1 MIEKASTAHFASSG
15 DPTLDRRYGWAEA
28 AFKEGD
34 AQACVE
40 ILDQTLAQA
49 YHFTA
54 AWHLY
59 GLAQE
64 ALGHREEAATA
75 WRQCLTLDPN
85 DHFGARLDL
94 ARIGAMPAED
104 ATSENFSGTLF
115 DGYAD
120 RFDSHLT
127 QALHYNA
134 PELIKATLARL
145 SNNAG
150 RACRFD
156 TVFDLGCGTGLMGEA
171 IRGEAAFLAGC
182 DLSPRMIER
191 ARAKTQP
198 DGSPLYDKLAVAGLT
213 AFLASRPD
221 ASADLLLAADVFVYL
236 GELRPAFAQAAR
248 VLTRDGFLVFTVQ
261 SHAGEGVIVGQD
273 RRFAHAEV
281 WVRQRL
287 AETGLEI
294 VSIEAV
300 STRQDRGIAVPG
312 LLASVRRA
320 SATSHRQGTAA
331 GNNFLPRAI

>member
-1 MIEKASTAHFASSG
+1 MIEKAPTAHSASSG

-64 ALGHREEAATA
+64 ALGHKEEAATA

-94 ARIGAMPAED
+94 ARIGAMAAED

-134 PELIKATLARL
+134 PELIKATLAQFCE
-145 SNNAG
+145 NAG
-150 RACRFD
+150 RAFRFE
-156 TVFDLGCGTGLMGEA
+156 TVFDLGCGTGLMGVEL
-171 IRGEAAFLAGC
+171 RPLCGHLAGV
-182 DLSPRMIER
+182 DLSPRMVDK
-191 ARAKTQP
+191 AR
-198 DGSPLYDKLAVAGLT
+198 GRGLYDALAVGDIVDAMATAGGW
-213 AFLASRPD
+213 
-221 ASADLLLAADVFVYL
+221 DLLVAADVLVYMGDL
-236 GELRPAFAQAAR
+236 APVFAAAAGALAPGGR
-248 VLTRDGFLVFTVQ
+248 FAATVERLDGDGFAL
-261 SHAGEGVIVGQD
+261 GPE
-273 RRFAHAEV
+273 RRYAHAEAH
-281 WVRQRL
+281 VR
-287 AETGLEI
+287 AAAAAAGL
-294 VSIEAV
+294 
-300 STRQDRGIAVPG
+300 
-312 LLASVRRA
+312 SVRLLEPCSPRRERQAPVSGLVFVLARA
-320 SATSHRQGTAA
+320 
-331 GNNFLPRAI
+331 